1 MTTPMPS
8 LGSLKVKDGSPF
20 SSRPF
25 IRHIPMKFKI
35 AFLLFSPIGIYV
47 SAIVLSFSFQK
58 GCPYEQPFLFLL
70 LYLARFPTPY
80 RPRFAMAWR
89 QIRIS
94 IPLRLCTAS
103 SAMPPSLRDGSATN
117 PHLDSASLRSASS
130 RCVLSPYTDLQEQFC
145 FQASLS
151 SPVPEICAWLVI
163 SAGFPQLTDV
173 DVE

>member
-1 MTTPMPS
+1 MSS
-8 LGSLKVKDGSPF
+8 LFYFYYYTSHGFP
-20 SSRPF
+20 
-25 IRHIPMKFKI
+25 RHIALASRWLGDKSASRFRF
-35 AFLLFSPIGIYV
+35 AYARLLPP
-47 SAIVLSFSFQK
+47 
-58 GCPYEQPFLFLL
+58 C
-70 LYLARFPTPY
+70 
-80 RPRFAMAWR
+80 RPRFAMARR